1 MSLSVVLA
9 AVSVNSLGLSLRG
22 VLGRPVSAAGTG
34 PAPAEAP
41 ASSSRHPVPA
51 LGPAVPPGPPGG
63 WGPPVPLHAVP
74 GGGGVAPVSR
84 RS

>member
-9 AVSVNSLGLSLRG
+9 AVPVHSLGLSLRG

-41 ASSSRHPVPA
+41 SSGSRHPVPA
-51 LGPAVPPGPPGG
+51 LGPAVTPGPPRGR
-63 WGPPVPLHAVP
+63 GPSLPLHAVP
-74 GGGGVAPVSR
+74 GG
-84 RS
+84 